1 VTPDAAGLRSRLLVA
16 VAAVLFSTGGA
27 VIKATTLDGWQ
38 VACLRSGVAFVA
50 VVMMLPAARRR
61 PEPASFLVGL
71 SYAATLVLFVLATK
85 MTTAANAIF
94 LQATA
99 PVYVLLLSPW
109 ILREPARRRDL
120 LFLALLGGGL
130 ALVFVAHEAPQAT
143 APQPF
148 AGNLLG
154 ASSGLTWAATLV
166 GLRFMGRREA
176 EGGAGAITA
185 VVTGNLFACLVC
197 LPRAWPVTGAGTGDV
212 AAIAYLG
219 IVQIGVAYVCL
230 TLGLRHVGALPATL
244 ILFIEPVLNPI
255 WTYLTHGER
264 IAPLALLGGAIIL
277 AATFLKNALDLRPGE
292 VGGARRFSTPGRD

>member
-38 VACLRSGVAFVA
+38 VALLRSGTAFVA
-50 VVMMLPAARRR
+50 VLLMLPAARRR

-109 ILREPARRRDL
+109 LLREPARRRDL
-120 LFLALLGGGL
+120 LFLVLLGSGL
-130 ALVFVAHEAPQAT
+130 ALFFVGHETPQAT
-143 APQPF
+143 APEPF
-148 AGNLLG
+148 TGNLL
-154 ASSGLTWAATLV
+154 AALSGMTWALTLV

-176 EGGAGAITA
+176 EGGAGAVTA
-185 VVTGNLFACLVC
+185 VVAGNLIACLAC
-197 LPRAWPVTGAGTGDV
+197 LPRALPLAGAGSRDV
-212 AAIAYLG
+212 LAIAYLG
-219 IVQIGVAYVCL
+219 IVQIGIAYVCL
-230 TLGLRHVGALPATL
+230 TRGLRHVAALPATL

-255 WTYLTHGER
+255 WTFLVHGER
-264 IAPLALLGGAIIL
+264 IAPPALCGGAIIL
-277 AATFLKNALDLRPGE
+277 AATFLKNALDLRRSE
-292 VGGARRFSTPGRD
+292 TCDARRFSSPGSN

>member
-1 VTPDAAGLRSRLLVA
+1 MTPDAAGLRARLLVA

-27 VIKATTLDGWQ
+27 VIKATTLGGWQ
-38 VACLRSGVAFVA
+38 VASLRSGTAFVA
-50 VVMMLPAARRR
+50 VLLMLPAARRR

-109 ILREPARRRDL
+109 LLREPVRRRDL
-120 LFLALLGGGL
+120 LFLALLGSGL
-130 ALVFVAHEAPQAT
+130 ALFFVGHEAPQAT
-143 APQPF
+143 APEPF

-154 ASSGLTWAATLV
+154 ALSGLTWALTLV

-176 EGGAGAITA
+176 EGGSGAVTA
-185 VVTGNLFACLVC
+185 VVIGNLIACLAC
-197 LPRAWPVTGAGTGDV
+197 LPRALPLAGAGWRDIL
-212 AAIAYLG
+212 AIAYLG

-230 TLGLRHVGALPATL
+230 TRGLRHVAALPATL

-255 WTYLTHGER
+255 WTFVAHGER
-264 IAPLALLGGAIIL
+264 IAPLALCGGAIIL
-277 AATFLKNALDLRPGE
+277 AATFLKNTLDLRRAE
-292 VGGARRFSTPGRD
+292 AYAARRFSPPRRD

>member
-1 VTPDAAGLRSRLLVA
+1 VTQDASGRLLVA

-38 VACLRSGVAFVA
+38 VASLRSGVAFVA
-50 VVMMLPAARRR
+50 VLLMLPAARRR
-61 PEPASFLVGL
+61 PESASFLVGL

-99 PVYVLLLSPW
+99 PVYVLVLSPW
-109 ILREPARRRDL
+109 LLREPARRRDL
-120 LFLALLGGGL
+120 LFLGLLGGGL
-130 ALVFVAHEAPQAT
+130 ALFFVAREAPQAT
-143 APQPF
+143 APEPF
-148 AGNLLG
+148 TGNLLG
-154 ASSGLTWAATLV
+154 ALSGLSWALTLV

-176 EGGAGAITA
+176 QGGAGAVTA
-185 VVTGNLFACLVC
+185 VVAGNLIACLAC
-197 LPRAWPVTGAGTGDV
+197 LPRAWPIAGAGTRDL

-219 IVQIGVAYVCL
+219 IIQIGVAYVCL
-230 TLGLRHVGALPATL
+230 TRGLRHVGALPATL

-255 WTYLTHGER
+255 WTFLAHGER
-264 IAPLALLGGAIIL
+264 IASLALLGGAIIL

-292 VGGARRFSTPGRD
+292 VREAHRFLPPGRD

>member
-1 VTPDAAGLRSRLLVA
+1 MTPDAAGRLLVA

-50 VVMMLPAARRR
+50 VLMMLPAARRR

-71 SYAATLVLFVLATK
+71 SYAATLVLFVMATK

-99 PVYVLLLSPW
+99 PVYVVLLSPW
-109 ILREPARRRDL
+109 LLREPARRRDL

-130 ALVFVAHEAPQAT
+130 ALFFAAHEAPQAT
-143 APQPF
+143 APRPF

-154 ASSGLTWAATLV
+154 ALSGMTWALTLV

-176 EGGAGAITA
+176 EGGSGAVTA
-185 VVTGNLFACLVC
+185 VVAGNLIACLVC
-197 LPRAWPVTGAGTGDV
+197 LPRAWPVAGAPAGDV
-212 AAIAYLG
+212 AAIVYLG
-219 IVQIGVAYVCL
+219 VIQIGVAYVCL
-230 TLGLRHVGALPATL
+230 TRGLRQVAALPATL

-255 WTYLTHGER
+255 WTFLAHRER

-277 AATFLKNALDLRPGE
+277 AATFVKNALDLRPVE
-292 VGGARRFSTPGRD
+292 VRGAHRFSPPGRD

>member
-1 VTPDAAGLRSRLLVA
+1 MTPDAAGLRSRLLVA

-50 VVMMLPAARRR
+50 VLMMLPEARLR
-61 PEPASFLVGL
+61 PEPASILVGL

-109 ILREPARRRDL
+109 LLREPARRRDL
-120 LFLALLGGGL
+120 LFLVLLGSGL
-130 ALVFVAHEAPQAT
+130 ALFFVGHETPQAT
-143 APQPF
+143 APEPF
-148 AGNLLG
+148 TGNMLG
-154 ASSGLTWAATLV
+154 ALSGLTWALTLV
-166 GLRFMGRREA
+166 GLRYMGRREA
-176 EGGAGAITA
+176 EGGPGAVTA
-185 VVTGNLFACLVC
+185 VVAGNLIACLVC
-197 LPRAWPVTGAGTGDV
+197 LPRAWPVAAAGPGDV
-212 AAIAYLG
+212 AAIVYLG
-219 IVQIGVAYVCL
+219 VIQIGVAYVCL
-230 TLGLRHVGALPATL
+230 TRGLRHVGALPATL

-255 WTYLTHGER
+255 WTFLAHGER

-277 AATFLKNALDLRPGE
+277 AATFFKNALDLRRGE
-292 VGGARRFSTPGRD
+292 TYNARRFSPSGRD

>member
-1 VTPDAAGLRSRLLVA
+1 MTPDAAGLRARLLVA

-38 VACLRSGVAFVA
+38 VASLRSGTAFVA
-50 VVMMLPAARRR
+50 VLLMLPAARRR

-85 MTTAANAIF
+85 TTTAANAIF

-109 ILREPARRRDL
+109 LLREPARRRDL
-120 LFLALLGGGL
+120 LFLVLLGGGL
-130 ALVFVAHEAPQAT
+130 ALFFVGHEAPQAT
-143 APQPF
+143 APEPVT
-148 AGNLLG
+148 GNLLG
-154 ASSGLTWAATLV
+154 ALSGLTWALTLV

-176 EGGAGAITA
+176 EGGSGAVTA
-185 VVTGNLFACLVC
+185 VVIGNLIACLAC
-197 LPRAWPVTGAGTGDV
+197 LPRALPLAAAGSRDV
-212 AAIAYLG
+212 LAIAYLG

-230 TLGLRHVGALPATL
+230 TRGLRHVAALPATL

-255 WTYLTHGER
+255 WTWLAHGER
-264 IAPLALLGGAIIL
+264 IAPLALGGGAIIL
-277 AATFLKNALDLRPGE
+277 TATFLKNALDLRRTE
-292 VGGARRFSTPGRD
+292 AHAARRFSPPGRD